1 MGAIAFLLLVILGFI
16 LAVVGSIVTIV
27 DAFRVSPV
35 WGLVAW
41 FIPFGMIVYWV
52 KFWGRKWAKNGFY
65 FSLSSLGALLL
76 SVPFLG
82 GFLAQQSGGLG
93 AALEE
98 NLSEEEAPVESIP
111 IPVPGDEAATEEEFA
126 EPLVPVAPQL
136 SPIARADLIQ
146 STDPNERL
154 QQINRSRSDPFA
166 VVPIPPPPPQV
177 TAPPTPPAP
186 TAAAPAG
193 TTATAPGGAAS
204 PGTPGAG
211 SPVAAGPGT
220 TPGGPGRAPG
230 TPGAAPG
237 APGTGQPAT
246 PPSLAPLPELPQPAL
261 AEAVQVSGV
270 MTIGSENFAVVQ
282 TSAGSQYVRVGQR
295 VSNGR
300 VLIKRIDLRG
310 SEPTVVLEEN
320 GIEVSR
326 PVSAPVQAS
335 S

>member
-27 DAFRVSPV
+27 DAFRVSLV

-41 FIPFGMIVYWV
+41 FIPFGMLVYWV
-52 KFWGRKWAKNGFY
+52 KYWGRKWAKNGFLI
-65 FSLSSLGALLL
+65 SLSSLGALLL

-93 AALEE
+93 TAPEE
-98 NLSEEEAPVESIP
+98 SLSSEGVPIESIP
-111 IPVPGDEAATEEEFA
+111 IPVPGDEAATATEEEFA

-154 QQINRSRSDPFA
+154 QQINSSRSNPFA
-166 VVPIPPPPPQV
+166 VVPIPPPPQV
-177 TAPPTPPAP
+177 IAPPAPPAP
-186 TAAAPAG
+186 TAAAPPAG
-193 TTATAPGGAAS
+193 TATSPVGAAR
-204 PGTPGAG
+204 PGVPGAG
-211 SPVAAGPGT
+211 SPVAV
-220 TPGGPGRAPG
+220 APG
-230 TPGAAPG
+230 SAPGATPG

-246 PPSLAPLPELPQPAL
+246 PPPLAPLPALPQPTL

-310 SEPTVVLEEN
+310 SEPMVVLEEN

-326 PVSAPVQAS
+326 PVGSPVQAS

>member
-27 DAFRVSPV
+27 DAFRVSLV

-41 FIPFGMIVYWV
+41 FIPFGMLVYWV
-52 KFWGRKWAKNGFY
+52 KYWGRKWAKNGFLI
-65 FSLSSLGALLL
+65 SLSSLGALLL

-93 AALEE
+93 TAPEE
-98 NLSEEEAPVESIP
+98 SLSSEGVPIESIP
-111 IPVPGDEAATEEEFA
+111 IPVPGDEAATETEEEFA

-154 QQINRSRSDPFA
+154 QQINSSRPNPFA
-166 VVPIPPPPPQV
+166 VVPIPPPPQV
-177 TAPPTPPAP
+177 IAPPAPPAP
-186 TAAAPAG
+186 TAAAPPAG
-193 TTATAPGGAAS
+193 TATSPVGAAR
-204 PGTPGAG
+204 PGVPGAG
-211 SPVAAGPGT
+211 SPMAV
-220 TPGGPGRAPG
+220 APG
-230 TPGAAPG
+230 SAPGATPG
-237 APGTGQPAT
+237 APGTGQPTT
-246 PPSLAPLPELPQPAL
+246 PPPLAPLPALPQPTL

-310 SEPTVVLEEN
+310 SEPMVVLEEN

-326 PVSAPVQAS
+326 PVGSPVQAS

>member
-27 DAFRVSPV
+27 DAFRVSLV

-41 FIPFGMIVYWV
+41 FIPFGMLVYWV
-52 KFWGRKWAKNGFY
+52 KYWGRKWAKNGFLI
-65 FSLSSLGALLL
+65 SLSSLGALLL

-93 AALEE
+93 TAPEE
-98 NLSEEEAPVESIP
+98 SLSSEGVPIESIP

-154 QQINRSRSDPFA
+154 QQINSSRSNPFA
-166 VVPIPPPPPQV
+166 VVPIPPPPQV
-177 TAPPTPPAP
+177 IAPPAPPAP
-186 TAAAPAG
+186 TAAAPPAG
-193 TTATAPGGAAS
+193 TATSPVGAAR
-204 PGTPGAG
+204 PGVPGAG
-211 SPVAAGPGT
+211 SPVAV
-220 TPGGPGRAPG
+220 APG
-230 TPGAAPG
+230 SAPG

-246 PPSLAPLPELPQPAL
+246 PPPLAPLPALPQPTL

-310 SEPTVVLEEN
+310 SEPMVVLEEN

-326 PVSAPVQAS
+326 PVGSPVQAS

>member
-16 LAVVGSIVTIV
+16 LAMVGSIVTLV

-41 FIPFGMIVYWV
+41 FIPFGMVVYWV
-52 KFWGRKWAKNGFY
+52 KYWGRKWARNGFY
-65 FSLSSLGALLL
+65 ISLSSLGALLL

-82 GFLAQQSGGLG
+82 GFLAQQSGGLVTTPEESLSGEG
-93 AALEE
+93 A
-98 NLSEEEAPVESIP
+98 PIESIP
-111 IPVPGDEAATEEEFA
+111 IPMPGDEAATDEEFA

-136 SPIARADLIQ
+136 SSIARADLIQ

-154 QQINRSRSDPFA
+154 QQINNSRPDPFA
-166 VVPIPPPPPQV
+166 VVPIPPPPQITP
-177 TAPPTPPAP
+177 PPAP
-186 TAAAPAG
+186 PAATAAAPAG
-193 TTATAPGGAAS
+193 TTTTAPGGAAG

-211 SPVAAGPGT
+211 APVAVG
-220 TPGGPGRAPG
+220 PG
-230 TPGAAPG
+230 TPGAPGARPGGPGGTTG

-246 PPSLAPLPELPQPAL
+246 PPPLAPLPALPQPTL

-295 VSNGR
+295 VSNGQ
-300 VLIKRIDLRG
+300 VLVKRIDLRG
-310 SEPTVVLEEN
+310 SEPMVVFEEN

-326 PVSAPVQAS
+326 PVGSPIQAS

>member
-27 DAFRVSPV
+27 DAFRVSLV

-41 FIPFGMIVYWV
+41 FIPFGMLVYWV
-52 KFWGRKWAKNGFY
+52 KYWGRKWAKNGFLI
-65 FSLSSLGALLL
+65 SLSSLGALLL

-93 AALEE
+93 TAPEE
-98 NLSEEEAPVESIP
+98 SLSSEGVPIESIP

-154 QQINRSRSDPFA
+154 QQINSSRSNPFA
-166 VVPIPPPPPQV
+166 VVPIPPPPQV
-177 TAPPTPPAP
+177 IAPPAPPAP
-186 TAAAPAG
+186 TAAAPPAG
-193 TTATAPGGAAS
+193 TATSPVGAAR
-204 PGTPGAG
+204 PGVPGAG
-211 SPVAAGPGT
+211 SPVAV
-220 TPGGPGRAPG
+220 APG
-230 TPGAAPG
+230 SAPGATPG

-246 PPSLAPLPELPQPAL
+246 PPPLAPLPALPQPTL

-310 SEPTVVLEEN
+310 SEPMVVLEEN

-326 PVSAPVQAS
+326 PVGSPVQAS